1 MAREELE
8 RHKQVGTPED
18 PPTDRSSD
26 PREEI
31 SSDAKHI
38 ASKLAS
44 IDKSVRTIKDVV
56 VWWVVLTLCGAA
68 LWVVYVFTR

>member
-1 MAREELE
+1 MSRWE
-8 RHKQVGTPED
+8 RLKIRSQTD
-18 PPTDRSSD
+18 PFD

-31 SSDAKHI
+31 SADAKHI

-56 VWWVVLTLCGAA
+56 VWWVVLTLCGA